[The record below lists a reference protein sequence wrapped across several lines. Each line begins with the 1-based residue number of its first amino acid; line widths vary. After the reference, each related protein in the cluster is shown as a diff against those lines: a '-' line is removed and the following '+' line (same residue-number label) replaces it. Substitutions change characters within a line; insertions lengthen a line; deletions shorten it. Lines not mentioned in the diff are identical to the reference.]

1 MKHGKKIAVRGLS
14 SVVALSICGLGGAAI
29 SAFADAPEAPE
40 SEGVEAVV
48 AQAAARVTS
57 PQVVGTFSAT
67 QTELTPLDQ
76 VVRTFGNGSYN
87 LCSDVLRTE
96 SAVAAPVADVMDWT
110 ISITGD
116 VANPYAMTVAE
127 LQDDEGVQKHLM
139 GCSCSG
145 NPADGIASVNAK
157 VTGVSVTTLLKKA
170 GVEAGANTIVFTS
183 ADGYEVA
190 LPLSYVSTRMCPIV
204 FDVNGSPIA
213 ESAGGTNQLWL
224 GSTSAR
230 HFARDITGITLEK
243 RQTPPPAPGSD
254 EADDEYAHLPNVGVY
269 FGGEIA

>member
-1 MKHGKKIAVRGLS
+1 MLAALPLS
-14 SVVALSICGLGGAAI
+14 SPPLADGA
-29 SAFADAPEAPE
+29 SAFDDSPPSVAPRAFWEAPTASGPFSPAYTQDEVSSNEAIRKAASASKYFCASQGAPEA
-40 SEGVEAVV
+40 
-48 AQAAARVTS
+48 
-57 PQVVGTFSAT
+57 
-67 QTELTPLDQ
+67 
-76 VVRTFGNGSYN
+76 
-87 LCSDVLRTE
+87 
-96 SAVAAPVADVMDWT
+96 AVAAEDWV
-110 ISITGD
+110 ISVDGA

-127 LQDDEGVQKHLM
+127 LQDDEAVQKHLM

-170 GVEAGANTIVFTS
+170 GVESGANTIVFTS
-183 ADGYEVA
+183 TDGYEVA

-230 HFARDITGITLEK
+230 YFARDITGITLEK

-254 EADDEYAHLPNVGVY
+254 EADDEYANLPNVGVY

>member
-1 MKHGKKIAVRGLS
+1 MNETTKKVAGILSSAVLLTVGSGAALAVAGEADQAPVEPTATNQVVKATPQPTVKVVAGDFAYTQDEVSSNEAVRK
-14 SVVALSICGLGGAAI
+14 AA
-29 SAFADAPEAPE
+29 SASKYFCASQGAPEA
-40 SEGVEAVV
+40 
-48 AQAAARVTS
+48 
-57 PQVVGTFSAT
+57 
-67 QTELTPLDQ
+67 
-76 VVRTFGNGSYN
+76 
-87 LCSDVLRTE
+87 
-96 SAVAAPVADVMDWT
+96 AVAAEDWV
-110 ISITGD
+110 ISVDGA

-230 HFARDITGITLEK
+230 YFARDITGITLEK

-254 EADDEYAHLPNVGVY
+254 EADDEYANLPNVGVY